1 MTPHDLAPAADTLAD
16 LVAGISDEQLTA
28 PTPCP
33 LYTLGD
39 LLDHVDGLPLAFTL
53 AARKEPIDPANAAPS
68 GDATR
73 LGDDWRTRIPERLVA
88 LSEAWQEPVAWTGMT
103 SVGGIALPGEMA
115 GASALDWCCTAGTS
129 PGGAGSRTT
138 STRTPSPEH
147 APSSRSSPSRAPRRC
162 AARSSRRWCP
172 SRTTRRRWTGCSDSA
187 GATRTGP
194 DPPTGQ
200 ICSA

>member
-39 LLDHVDGLPLAFTL
+39 LLDHVEGLALAFTL

-103 SVGGIALPGEMA
+103 SVGGIELPGEMA
-115 GASALDWCCTAGTS
+115 GASALDELVLHGWDVARGSGQPYDIDEDSITGARAFVEVFSQPGTEEMRGEIFA
-129 PGGAGSRTT
+129 PVVPVPDDAPALDRLLGLGGR
-138 STRTPSPEH
+138 
-147 APSSRSSPSRAPRRC
+147 
-162 AARSSRRWCP
+162 
-172 SRTTRRRWTGCSDSA
+172 
-187 GATRTGP
+187 
-194 DPPTGQ
+194 DPHW
-200 ICSA
+200 S